1 MSNVDAIERCTKPTL
16 TGYTR
21 PALDLSQ
28 LRRTRLERGQSLV
41 EFVITLMLALIV
53 LIVTIQF
60 AIIGDAALA
69 VTQLAYA
76 GARYAAF
83 NPSYDD
89 STISRY
95 MKTVASPAINE
106 SSGANL
112 RITLTPGATRRTIG
126 SSVQVSVV
134 YNLRNKLFL
143 PNPFLGISFPTT
155 LSGIQTTMISR

>member
-1 MSNVDAIERCTKPTL
+1 MGSARL
-16 TGYTR
+16 
-21 PALDLSQ
+21 ALDLSQ
-28 LRRTRLERGQSLV
+28 LRRTGLERGQSLV
-41 EFVITLMLALIV
+41 EFVITLALALIV

-83 NPSYDD
+83 NPDYDY
-89 STISRY
+89 STISGY

-106 SSGANL
+106 SNGANL
-112 RITLTPGATRRTIG
+112 RITLIPGAIPRTIG

-134 YNLRNKLFL
+134 YNLTNKLFL

>member
-1 MSNVDAIERCTKPTL
+1 M
-16 TGYTR
+16 
-21 PALDLSQ
+21 SQ

-41 EFVITLMLALIV
+41 EFVVTLTLALIV
-53 LIVTIQF
+53 LTVTIQF

-69 VTQLAYA
+69 VTQLAYT

-83 NPSYDD
+83 NPSYDY
-89 STISRY
+89 SMISRY

-106 SSGANL
+106 SNGANL
-112 RITLTPGATRRTIG
+112 RITLTPGATPRTIG
-126 SSVQVSVV
+126 SSVEVRVV

>member
-1 MSNVDAIERCTKPTL
+1 MSNVDAIERCTKPTSI
-16 TGYTR
+16 GATR
-21 PALDLSQ
+21 PTLDLSEF
-28 LRRTRLERGQSLV
+28 RRTGLAQGQSLV

-60 AIIGDAALA
+60 AIIGDTALA

-83 NPSYDD
+83 NPNYDY
-89 STISRY
+89 STISGY

-112 RITLTPGATRRTIG
+112 RITLTPGATPRTIG

-134 YNLRNKLFL
+134 YNLRSKLFL
-143 PNPFLGISFPTT
+143 PNPFLGIRFPTT
-155 LSGIQTTMISR
+155 LSGIQTTIISR